1 MSELTPVPQGV
12 NLLIV
17 DDRKENLFAL
27 DKLFRT
33 EGLCVYAA
41 NNGKLALELILE
53 HEFALAILDVQ
64 MPDMDGFELAELMRG
79 TRRAQQI
86 PIIFLTAAGPDERRI
101 FKGYE
106 AGAVD
111 FLYKP
116 IEPAILRSKAKVFFD
131 LARQRQEIA
140 RQRDEVREIA
150 DQNAVLYQEIRSL
163 NETLE
168 ERVRQKTLQ
177 LMEANEQ
184 LQGFTYSVAHDFR
197 QHIRGVSVNAS
208 LVLAETGDLLG
219 DERARVERIR
229 DLAHTMSQ
237 MTDELLSAARVSRQ
251 ELRMHLIDVSDLASD
266 IADDIAGAYGAIEY
280 RIEAGITAYADPM
293 LLRIVIQNLLDNA
306 FKYSQQS
313 SHPLVELCIEEGG
326 FYVQDNGIGF
336 DPAFSEKIWQ
346 PFERLL
352 PQGQYG
358 GTGIGLA
365 NVSRIVKRHG
375 GEVWADSEPGKGSI
389 FHVRLPVPAAVLA

>member
-1 MSELTPVPQGV
+1 
-12 NLLIV
+12 
-17 DDRKENLFAL
+17 
-27 DKLFRT
+27 
-33 EGLCVYAA
+33 
-41 NNGKLALELILE
+41 
-53 HEFALAILDVQ
+53 
-64 MPDMDGFELAELMRG
+64 
-79 TRRAQQI
+79 
-86 PIIFLTAAGPDERRI
+86 
-101 FKGYE
+101 
-106 AGAVD
+106 
-111 FLYKP
+111 
-116 IEPAILRSKAKVFFD
+116 
-131 LARQRQEIA
+131 
-140 RQRDEVREIA
+140 
-150 DQNAVLYQEIRSL
+150 
-163 NETLE
+163 
-168 ERVRQKTLQ
+168 
-177 LMEANEQ
+177 
-184 LQGFTYSVAHDFR
+184 
-197 QHIRGVSVNAS
+197 
-208 LVLAETGDLLG
+208 
-219 DERARVERIR
+219 
-229 DLAHTMSQ
+229 